1 MARFVRSSISRILAA
16 FVVATMGF
24 PMPAAA
30 HTRSESHSAWQI
42 SGNVIHLQFT
52 VPDLESQRLTPN
64 GAMPAVADEGKYI
77 QTHVGA
83 FSGENTCEMTEGP
96 RNVGA
101 AAGYR
106 RYEFTFQC
114 PSPNELKVR
123 SSAWFELVNSH
134 TNFAQIQTD
143 TGIFVEQLITAD
155 EQTLDVTNSAGGSP
169 LQYAS
174 FFDFVGMGI
183 MHIFTGIDHMSFMLG
198 LVLISRRIRDL
209 LFVVTGFTIGHSLT
223 LALAVTGLLRPEAQ
237 YIDALVALTIA
248 RRRHPG
254 AVPDGHASIYGVSA
268 GFATTLAN
276 AAGPVMSSYL
286 LMKRMPKEQLVATG
300 AWFFLTV
307 NVTKLPIY
315 AVNGLL
321 SQASFTFDALMAP
334 VVVCGAFAGFWLL
347 KRIPQQAFD
356 TLMLVLATISALFL
370 FR

>member
-1 MARFVRSSISRILAA
+1 MQIPHLETWQWLLGAACAFAIGLAKTGVPGLATLTVPLMVFTVGDAR
-16 FVVATMGF
+16 
-24 PMPAAA
+24 
-30 HTRSESHSAWQI
+30 HSAAWTAPI
-42 SGNVIHLQFT
+42 LV
-52 VPDLESQRLTPN
+52 
-64 GAMPAVADEGKYI
+64 
-77 QTHVGA
+77 VGDV
-83 FSGENTCEMTEGP
+83 FG
-96 RNVGA
+96 VW
-101 AAGYR
+101 YWR
-106 RYEFTFQC
+106 RHAEARALM
-114 PSPNELKVR
+114 S
-123 SSAWFELVNSH
+123 
-134 TNFAQIQTD
+134 
-143 TGIFVEQLITAD
+143 LIPW
-155 EQTLDVTNSAGGSP
+155 VV
-169 LQYAS
+169 
-174 FFDFVGMGI
+174 VGML
-183 MHIFTGIDHMSFMLG
+183 LG
-198 LVLISRRIRDL
+198 
-209 LFVVTGFTIGHSLT
+209 G
-223 LALAVTGLLRPEAQ
+223 LALRLDDAVLRP
-237 YIDALVALTIA
+237 ILGGIVLTMVALTIA